1 MGELERRPNAWALT
15 PLVVFLLTYL
25 VVSIVAGDFY
35 KMPIT
40 VAFVISSIVA
50 IAISKGGK
58 LSNRI
63 EQFCRGGQQQYHADG
78 IDLHPRR
85 CLRADRQGNGC
96 RRRYR
101 ESGDVHPAR

>member
-1 MGELERRPNAWALT
+1 MGVT

-25 VVSIVAGDFY
+25 VISIVAGDFY

-63 EQFCRGGQQQYHADG
+63 EQFCRGAANSKYHADG
-78 IDLHPRR
+78 IDLHPAGRSRR
-85 CLRADRQGNGC
+85 PP
-96 RRRYR
+96 RRW
-101 ESGDVHPAR
+101 VP

>member
-25 VVSIVAGDFY
+25 VISIVAGDFY

-50 IAISKGGK
+50 IAIS
-58 LSNRI
+58 
-63 EQFCRGGQQQYHADG
+63 
-78 IDLHPRR
+78 RR
-85 CLRADRQGNGC
+85 QIKQPYRAVLPGRPIAISC
-96 RRRYR
+96 
-101 ESGDVHPAR
+101 

>member
-40 VAFVISSIVA
+40 VAFVSDSDLQGRQIKQPYRAVLP
-50 IAISKGGK
+50 G
-58 LSNRI
+58 
-63 EQFCRGGQQQYHADG
+63 GGQQQYHADG

-85 CLRADRQGNGC
+85 GLRPDCQGDGC